1 MTIQDHINKNVEEL
15 NDPLITR
22 QRRRHLQ
29 SELDDLEVYQQNHP
43 QETKDPTPLELY
55 CDLNP
60 GAVECR
66 VYNV

>member
-1 MTIQDHINKNVEEL
+1 MTIQDHINKNIQEL

-29 SELDDLEVYQQNHP
+29 SELDDLEVYYQHHP
-43 QETKDPTPLELY
+43 EETKDPTSLELF

-60 GAVECR
+60 DDVQCR
-66 VYNV
+66 MYNV

>member
-1 MTIQDHINKNVEEL
+1 MTIQDHINKNIQEL

-29 SELDDLEVYQQNHP
+29 SELDDLEVYHQHHP
-43 QETKDPTPLELY
+43 QETKDPTSLELF

-60 GAVECR
+60 DDVQCR